1 MSVKDTDPATDPIV
15 PPRKL
20 SRDARRKPLMQAT
33 IEVVARGYAR
43 ATLTEVAGRAGLSR
57 GLVNFHFKTKKLLPG
72 ETLGYMSVE
81 YRENW
86 PLALQSAPR
95 TPPIRLTRCFGPI
108 FSPIFAPP
116 PASPAKMSGWA

>member
-1 MSVKDTDPATDPIV
+1 MSVQDTDPATDPIV

-20 SRDARRKPLMQAT
+20 SR
-33 IEVVARGYAR
+33 

-57 GLVNFHFKTKKLLPG
+57 SLVNFHFKTKELLPG

-95 TPPIRLTRCFGPI
+95 TPAIRLTRCFRPI
-108 FSPIFAPP
+108 FSPIFAAP